1 MICFISFD
9 QHGLDL
15 HSSLPIIIELSKKNQ
30 IEVLLFN
37 NFSFETKSGIFKTLD
52 LNKIKIV
59 NFDQI
64 LFNDRFGNIKNN
76 FLKILLKRIF
86 LKFKI
91 LGLKKILNRLKKFD
105 IIIGSSVNLK
115 LIPEFQKKLY
125 GKIKNSKSI
134 FIGQQ
139 LIPTHTL
146 YYEKVFDFDIYLSNS
161 KNEFEKISKNTKI
174 KSYFFGSMSLEK
186 NKLENLV
193 SLTKNYHNKYDFV
206 LVLNNLNQRIS
217 ANYSSL
223 IELKKFIEEFKS
235 FDVSFLIKV
244 HPKNDINFFKKE
256 INSKHLIEIDELL
269 EDSICRGKNIIFF
282 TSNGIFKSVALGKN
296 TYHYLPKSFKKY
308 DFIKNFDSWDDWMSN
323 MYLIKKNNEFTNS
336 YSHSLYC
343 KEINYPSD
351 IKNIL
356 EIKNSNNNKVF
367 IENFNP
373 EGSTNRIVN
382 FIENIK
388 FKN

>member
-174 KSYFFGSMSLEK
+174 KSYFL
-186 NKLENLV
+186 
-193 SLTKNYHNKYDFV
+193 
-206 LVLNNLNQRIS
+206 
-217 ANYSSL
+217 
-223 IELKKFIEEFKS
+223 EEFKS

-356 EIKNSNNNKVF
+356 EIKNSNKNKVF